1 MHKKLGIMLLC
12 GAMAI
17 SLLGCSSDKN
27 KEEVATTP
35 TPTVTESEQV
45 EEEQIE
51 EPTLT
56 EDAKKI
62 YQFEEVKKGD
72 VVAEIM
78 VKDYGTIKIKLF
90 PKEAPKAVEN
100 FTTHAKEGYYD
111 GVKFHRIID
120 DFMIQGGDPLGTG
133 FGGESIYGTPF
144 EDEFS
149 SDLYPFRG
157 ALCMANSGANTNGS
171 QFFIVQ
177 ADQEQANLLQDLA
190 KEYYNLSFI
199 EYVKKAYGVV
209 LSESELNS
217 FLTYGGTPWLTR
229 KHTVFGQV
237 VEGFEVLDDIAETK
251 ADDQGS
257 PETPVIIET
266 VRIIEAD

>member
-27 KEEVATTP
+27 KEEGATTP
-35 TPTVTESEQV
+35 TPTVTESGQV
-45 EEEQIE
+45 EEEQVE

-62 YQFEEVKKGD
+62 YQFEEIKKGD

-78 VKDYGTIKIKLF
+78 VKDFGTIKIKLF

-199 EYVKKAYGVV
+199 DYVKKAYGVV